1 MAADTVHFFP
11 RGLPTYSLCFNNS
24 VSRIACHSNKDKAST
39 CSAFNIIR
47 FLAHIK
53 PAFEKLLSEH
63 ALDAW
68 VAKRR
73 LAVVATRGRKY
84 SRLRH
89 HSSADTL
96 LS

>member
-1 MAADTVHFFP
+1 MF
-11 RGLPTYSLCFNNS
+11 R
-24 VSRIACHSNKDKAST
+24 
-39 CSAFNIIR
+39 FNIIR

-73 LAVVATRGRKY
+73 LAMVATRGHKY